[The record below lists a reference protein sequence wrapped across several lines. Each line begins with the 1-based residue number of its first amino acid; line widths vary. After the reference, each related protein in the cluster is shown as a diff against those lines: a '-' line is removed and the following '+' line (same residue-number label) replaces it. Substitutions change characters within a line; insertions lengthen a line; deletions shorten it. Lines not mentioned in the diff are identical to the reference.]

1 MSDMSV
7 EAVPEDP
14 APVEAAAEPQ
24 APEQPAQ
31 DAPAPVAVVA
41 QQPSSA
47 SDTQQ
52 PESTPVVVVEPLPLQ
67 DAAKALLIFVKA
79 HRTVGDADLDAALAD
94 VEAALSAQD
103 EQA

>member
-7 EAVPEDP
+7 EAVPEQP
-14 APVEAAAEPQ
+14 VAVEAAAEPQ
-24 APEQPAQ
+24 APEQPAV
-31 DAPAPVAVVA
+31 PVVA

-52 PESTPVVVVEPLPLQ
+52 PEVAPAVVSEPLSLQ
-67 DAAKALLIFVKA
+67 DAVTALLIFVKGR
-79 HRTVGDADLDAALAD
+79 RTVGDADLDAAIAD
-94 VEAALSAQD
+94 VEAALPAQD

>member
-1 MSDMSV
+1 MSDTPIEETP
-7 EAVPEDP
+7 EAP
-14 APVEAAAEPQ
+14 AVSEVVEPQ

-31 DAPAPVAVVA
+31 EAVAVVA

-47 SDTQQ
+47 SGTQQ
-52 PESTPVVVVEPLPLQ
+52 PEVAVEAAAEPLPLK
-67 DAAKALLIFVKA
+67 DAVEALLIFVKA
-79 HRTVGDADLDAALAD
+79 HRTIGDSDLNAAVAD